1 MPNNMNPQLGQPK
14 IIAALP
20 AYNEEKYIGTVV
32 LKARQ
37 HVDEVI
43 VVDDGSTDETAH
55 VAELAGATVV
65 RHGKNKGYGAAIQA
79 ILAEAKKR
87 SPDVLVIFD
96 ADAQHDPSDIPAAVK
111 PILDGYDLVIGSR
124 KQQKGNVPLYRH
136 FGQKILSSASGF
148 LSKTNQLD
156 SESGFRVF
164 SARAITELELRQNGM
179 AVSAETIA
187 VAAEKGLKITDIPIS
202 VTYTKDGSSLNP
214 ITHGLGNLNWIIA
227 AISERRPPFFFGI
240 SGIIL
245 IVLGILAGVRTVYI
259 FYSAGGIATGTVLI
273 SILLLIL
280 GAFSMFA
287 GIILQ
292 VIKKRR

>member
-1 MPNNMNPQLGQPK
+1 MPNNMNAQLNQPK

-37 HVDEVI
+37 HVAEVI
-43 VVDDGSTDETAH
+43 VVDDGSTDGTAH
-55 VAELAGATVV
+55 IAELAGATVV
-65 RHGKNKGYGAAIQA
+65 RHGTNKGYGAAIQS
-79 ILAEAKKR
+79 ILTEAKKR
-87 SPDVLVIFD
+87 APDVLVLFD

-111 PILDGYDLVIGSR
+111 PILEGYDLVVGSR

-136 FGQKILSSASGF
+136 FGQKILSYASRF
-148 LSKTNQLD
+148 LSKTNLVD

-187 VAAEKGLKITDIPIS
+187 EAAEKGLRITDIPIS
-202 VTYTKDGSSLNP
+202 VTYTKDGSTLNP
-214 ITHGLGNLNWIIA
+214 IAHGLGNLNWLIT
-227 AISERRPPFFFGI
+227 AISERRPLFFFGI

-245 IVLGILAGVRTVYI
+245 IVLGMLAGARTVYL
-259 FYSAGGIATGTVLI
+259 FYSAGGIATGTALI
-273 SILLLIL
+273 SILMLIL
-280 GAFSMFA
+280 GAFSIFT

-292 VIKKRR
+292 VIRKRS